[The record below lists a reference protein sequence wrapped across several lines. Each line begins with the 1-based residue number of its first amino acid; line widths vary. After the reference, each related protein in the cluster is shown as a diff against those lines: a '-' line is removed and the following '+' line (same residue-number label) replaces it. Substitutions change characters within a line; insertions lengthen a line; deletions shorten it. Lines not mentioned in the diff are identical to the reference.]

1 MTTVPYTVLYYPQ
14 EDDVVMY
21 EATEYPYRY
30 REAQGV
36 RVPQSLTRPSRMLA
50 GLLVRPMAYTM
61 CTPTYLLGDTP
72 VHLLHPKALGY
83 DGDMATYLLPNN
95 RFPMDFRRPSYDSPT
110 PTLNMS
116 PSEDMSGV

>member
-21 EATEYPYRY
+21 EATEYPYHY

-72 VHLLHPKALGY
+72 VHLLHPKAPGY
-83 DGDMATYLLPNN
+83 DGDPTTYLLLNN
-95 RFPMDFRRPSYDSPT
+95 CFLVDFQRPLYDSPA
-110 PTLNMS
+110 PTMNLS
-116 PSEDMSGV
+116 PSNDMSGV